1 MHLREL
7 RELQETAFYPWRDRL
22 YSLNIRHVEQLGSFL
37 AAPEGRY
44 ALEKLGVPVEAVQK
58 AIEPELRGRFGLS
71 LSQPLKKGDN
81 KSSLLTLVRY
91 PMGYD
96 AGDRDPFRHAVF
108 DTALPDP
115 PEPFVTPLP
124 DKNQVSPAAADIPE
138 EIMLGPTEQFLALDQ
153 GRRNTCVAF
162 AVMGMFEF
170 MCARERRTPV
180 RLSSQYLYYRAKAED
195 SFGPDEEGTSLVAA
209 LQVLKT
215 EGCCLEH
222 HLPYHPRHDIG
233 IRKLVGNRKR
243 ISSTIVPYIGS

>member
-1 MHLREL
+1 MGGHGVGRMHLREL
-7 RELQETAFYPWRDRL
+7 RELQETAYYPWRDRL

-44 ALEKLGVPVEAVQK
+44 ALEKLGVPVEALQK

-115 PEPFVTPLP
+115 PEPFVIPSP
-124 DKNQVSPAAADIPE
+124 DTTEGSPAVADIPE
-138 EIMLGPTEQFLALDQ
+138 ELMLGPTEQFRSPDQ

-162 AVMGMFEF
+162 AAMGMY
-170 MCARERRTPV
+170 V
-180 RLSSQYLYYRAKAED
+180 RS
-195 SFGPDEEGTSLVAA
+195 
-209 LQVLKT
+209 
-215 EGCCLEH
+215 
-222 HLPYHPRHDIG
+222 
-233 IRKLVGNRKR
+233 
-243 ISSTIVPYIGS
+243 